1 MAFILVLLVKPEGLL
16 SEGATMSNALSRAVE
31 RYGAFRD
38 EWYALPAL
46 VAASLIL
53 LAAMPFLRQL
63 ARAVRVRPARLAQPE
78 HAHHYPH
85 LGDDRSGVE
94 HHVGVHRT
102 VLVRARR
109 VLRTRRV
116 RDDHPDRNLR
126 DLPVDRDA
134 ARQRPRGDIRAVD
147 RRVDLP
153 LRSGG
158 HYFALATLAFAEL
171 LRYVFTNVPQ
181 LGGASGFFRPLAREY
196 ADGPGLAA
204 FQFTGDL
211 PYYYLILGFLTVV
224 TVVVSLNRST
234 GRSSATTC
242 SRSASGSRLRPPSGS
257 RPTGT
262 SCWRS
267 P

>member
-1 MAFILVLLVKPEGLL
+1 
-16 SEGATMSNALSRAVE
+16 MSNALSRAVE
-31 RYGAFRD
+31 RYGAFGTSGTRFRR
-38 EWYALPAL
+38 W
-46 VAASLIL
+46 S
-53 LAAMPFLRQL
+53 R
-63 ARAVRVRPARLAQPE
+63 RVSSCSRRCRSSDSSRCSGTPARLAQPE

-196 ADGPGLAA
+196 ADGRGWP
-204 FQFTGDL
+204 
-211 PYYYLILGFLTVV
+211 
-224 TVVVSLNRST
+224 
-234 GRSSATTC
+234 RSSSPATCRTTT
-242 SRSASGSRLRPPSGS
+242 SFSGS
-257 RPTGT
+257 
-262 SCWRS
+262 
-267 P
+267 